1 VGKLRNSSRFIG
13 FGYFKQLLQMITQGK
28 SILSIWEKDN
38 SQGWYEVTLTKPI
51 VQDPYQL
58 GQFQL

>member
-1 VGKLRNSSRFIG
+1 
-13 FGYFKQLLQMITQGK
+13 MITQGK